1 MSIKDLSSDKVILLS
16 LIGNSLE
23 VTLQHPLNVLKNYK
37 QSCLTNNYKFNC
49 SFKNLYRGYF
59 FNFYNVNSVSLIQ
72 YYSYHYLYKYTQNDF
87 FSSLS
92 SGLLGGLLASPS
104 EFYIINKNNE
114 SLLQNIKKNKL
125 KNIYKYG
132 LKNCLIREGI
142 YATCLFTVTPR
153 LENFINKD
161 FSYGNIISPVISGI
175 TATFLSHP
183 FDTIKT
189 NQQKNYHNIT
199 KDHQIS
205 LKNSYKGF
213 GCRSFRITTT
223 YFILNETNKFFIKNY
238 F

>member
-37 QSCLTNNYKFNC
+37 QSSLTNSYKFNC
-49 SFKNLYRGYF
+49 SFKNLYRGYV
-59 FNFYNVNSVSLIQ
+59 FNFYNVNTVSLIQ
-72 YYSYHYLYKYTQNDF
+72 YYSYHFLYKYTKNDF

-92 SGLLGGLLASPS
+92 SGLMGGLLASPS

-125 KNIYKYG
+125 RNIYKYG

-142 YATCLFTVTPR
+142 YTSCLFTLTPR

-161 FSYGNIISPVISGI
+161 FSYGNIISPIISGI

-189 NQQKNYHNIT
+189 NQQKNYSNII
-199 KDHQIS
+199 KDHQLS
-205 LKNSYKGF
+205 FKNSYKGF
-213 GCRSFRITTT
+213 GCRSFRITTA
-223 YFILNETNKFFIKNY
+223 FIILNETNKFFIKNI

>member
-1 MSIKDLSSDKVILLS
+1 MSIKDLSSDKVIFLS
-16 LIGNSLE
+16 LIGNSSE

-37 QSCLTNNYKFNC
+37 QSSLTNSYKFDY
-49 SFKNLYRGYF
+49 SFKNLYRGYI
-59 FNFYNVNSVSLIQ
+59 FNFYNVNTVSLIQ
-72 YYSYHYLYKYTQNDF
+72 YYSYHFLYKYTKNDF

-92 SGLLGGLLASPS
+92 SGLVGGLLASPS
-104 EFYIINKNNE
+104 EFYIINKNMNE

-125 KNIYKYG
+125 KKIYKFG

-142 YATCLFTVTPR
+142 YTSCLFTLTPR

-161 FSYGNIISPVISGI
+161 FSYGNIISPIISGL

-189 NQQKNYHNIT
+189 NQQKNYNMI
-199 KDHQIS
+199 KDNQIS

-213 GCRSFRITTT
+213 GYRSFRITTT
-223 YFILNETNKFFIKNY
+223 FFILNETNKFFIKNY

>member
-1 MSIKDLSSDKVILLS
+1 MEKTNIPPVIA
-16 LIGNSLE
+16 I
-23 VTLQHPLNVLKNYK
+23 
-37 QSCLTNNYKFNC
+37 
-49 SFKNLYRGYF
+49 
-59 FNFYNVNSVSLIQ
+59 
-72 YYSYHYLYKYTQNDF
+72 
-87 FSSLS
+87 SSLWNFLNL
-92 SGLLGGLLASPS
+92 SGLSKTLIKLDKRSW
-104 EFYIINKNNE
+104 
-114 SLLQNIKKNKL
+114 NIKKNKL

-142 YATCLFTVTPR
+142 YTTCLFTVTPR
-153 LENFINKD
+153 LEHFINKD

-189 NQQKNYHNIT
+189 NQQKNYHNII
-199 KDHQIS
+199 KDKKIS
-205 LKNSYKGF
+205 LRNSYKGF